1 MSKFTEES
9 LLETLKAKYAYL
21 NDNDATAIRVYNL
34 ILKK

>member
-1 MSKFTEES
+1 MSNFTKES
-9 LLETLKAKYAYL
+9 LLDNLKAKYAYL

>member
-1 MSKFTEES
+1 MIKFTEEN

-21 NDNDATAIRVYNL
+21 NDNDATAIKVYNL